1 LVSAFEAFRKAS
13 AKLHQNIKINERKKK
28 MRKNNIEG
36 LVAYGKDDDSDGD
49 MIETNLSDEEVS
61 KVEAGMKIQS
71 ELADIKYHLRSP
83 RKSYRGTG
91 KVNKYSGRGKEKGK
105 EE

>member
-1 LVSAFEAFRKAS
+1 
-13 AKLHQNIKINERKKK
+13 

-91 KVNKYSGRGKEKGK
+91 KVNKYSGRGNRAGERKRGRKNKEDEKKNSRYRRSRLHRLASG
-105 EE
+105 

>member
-1 LVSAFEAFRKAS
+1 
-13 AKLHQNIKINERKKK
+13 

-36 LVAYGKDDDSDGD
+36 LVDGEDADGD
-49 MIETNLSDEEVS
+49 KVRVSMSDKEVS
-61 KVEAGMKIQS
+61 KMEAEMRIQS